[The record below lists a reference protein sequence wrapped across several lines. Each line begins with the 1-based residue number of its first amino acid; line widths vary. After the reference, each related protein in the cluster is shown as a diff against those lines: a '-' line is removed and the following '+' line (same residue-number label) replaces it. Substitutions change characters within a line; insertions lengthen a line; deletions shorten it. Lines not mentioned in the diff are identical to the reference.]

1 EKRTMTLIEKN
12 GYHDSVYINA
22 AKIFQGVHTKKLK
35 DSILVRYGDDS
46 VSPMLTVKNQSFLR
60 MSYEL
65 AFNAL
70 KYQDL
75 LEQILLDSC
84 VYPCHSI
91 PDELTSL
98 LVVMLYDLQER
109 KFQAREIF
117 DEEEPIAE
125 VQKIEHYLY
134 SFRTKLAA
142 ALARCRIKHDAR
154 SIEYILPEALRKQVQ
169 RASALP
175 LCVWINTCK
184 ISLQDV
190 FGDLKKR
197 GFTRVESVS
206 DFDRYTYCMDQHCND
221 VVFFPSCVKE
231 ELLNLDLFVDCKL
244 LLQ

>member
-22 AKIFQGVHTKKLK
+22 AKIFQGIHTEKRK
-35 DSILVRYGDDS
+35 DRILVRYGDDS
-46 VSPMLTVKNQSFLR
+46 VSPRLTFKDEYSQRV
-60 MSYEL
+60 SYEL

-75 LEQILLDSC
+75 LEEILLDSC
-84 VYPCHSI
+84 VYPCQSI

-98 LVVMLYDLQER
+98 LVVMLYDLQDR
-109 KFQAREIF
+109 KFQARDIF
-117 DEEEPIAE
+117 DEEDPVAE
-125 VQKIEHYLY
+125 VRKIEGYLH

-142 ALARCRIKHDAR
+142 ALARCRIKHDAL
-154 SIEYILPEALRKQVQ
+154 SIEYILPETIRKQEQ

-175 LCVWINTCK
+175 LCVWINTYK

-190 FGDLKKR
+190 FRDLEKK
-197 GFTRVESVS
+197 GFTRVETVS
-206 DFDRYTYCMDQHCND
+206 DFDRYTYCVDQHCHD
-221 VVFFPSCVKE
+221 VLVFPSSLKE
-231 ELLNLDLFVDCKL
+231 ELLNLDLFADCKL